1 VKPWFIIFFS
11 LCFALCM
18 GQAQILLHYEPQADI
33 LSGLGIVRMVSTQ
46 TSLANDARGSGRDVM
61 TETFFDS
68 LGRAINYKTDA
79 CNTCG
84 TVNKFDSLTGL
95 IYYSRFEWPGGVRE
109 IFSKYDDRKRC
120 VYTETCESQ
129 KSDCEINIFEYDE
142 ENTARKYKMVQKR
155 HLKRDTMKQSI
166 HFFNLFMVKKDE
178 KELVQERFYSPEGQ
192 LEESRTYRDGKFQN
206 ASIYEYDPD
215 GNPVRIWNFD
225 GKTKI
230 LSNEMEHNTKGQVI
244 TQKTYLLAPEIQTTS
259 PAIPL
264 MEQTNEYDAN
274 GLLIKTITNRAIIE
288 YRYFTE

>member
-1 VKPWFIIFFS
+1 MS
-11 LCFALCM
+11 
-18 GQAQILLHYEPQADI
+18 QAQIALQQEPQAGI
-33 LSGLGIVRMVSTQ
+33 LARLGIVRMVSTR
-46 TSLANDARGSGRDVM
+46 TNLSSDARESGRDVT

-68 LGRAINYKTDA
+68 LGRAIIYKNDA

-95 IYYSRFEWPGGVRE
+95 IAYSRFEWPGGVRE
-109 IFSKYDDRKRC
+109 TYHKYDDQKRR
-120 VYTETCESQ
+120 VHTETCESQ
-129 KSDCEINIFEYDE
+129 KQDCDIHVFEYDE
-142 ENTARKYKMVQKR
+142 DNAVRTFKMVQKK
-155 HLKRDTMKQSI
+155 HLKRDTMKHSI
-166 HFFNLFMVKKDE
+166 HFFNLYMVKKDE
-178 KELVQERFYSPEGQ
+178 KELVQERFFSPEGQ

-206 ASIYEYDPD
+206 ASLYEYGPD

-264 MEQTNEYDAN
+264 IEQTNEYDAN
-274 GLLIKTITNRAIIE
+274 GLLVKTITNKAIIE